1 MTKINNVW
9 LALADEHFVCY
20 RSSEDVSP
28 NMKFYWISR
37 SFFLVYNMDPLL
49 ERGTELSRLKFSKK
63 LFSYF
68 ASLCCLWLV
77 TGSHRLVGNNQ
88 IKVVITVVEYKSASL
103 QWAECWSSIFWQKSE
118 RKQVFTVPRNVVRS
132 IFIAPIMIKTFH
144 RVFRLI
150 YSGDFP
156 PATYTLFQPV
166 MCILNVIAAL
176 GKTSW
181 V

>member
-1 MTKINNVW
+1 MSTLCVIGVPKMFLLTWNFIEFRV
-9 LALADEHFVCY
+9 AF
-20 RSSEDVSP
+20 
-28 NMKFYWISR
+28 
-37 SFFLVYNMDPLL
+37 FFLVYNKDPLL
-49 ERGTELSRLKFSKK
+49 ERGTELSRLKCSKK

-118 RKQVFTVPRNVVRS
+118 RKQEFTVPRNVVRS

-144 RVFRLI
+144 RVIRLI

-156 PATYTLFQPV
+156 QATYTLFQPV
-166 MCILNVIAAL
+166 MRILNVIAAL
-176 GKTSW
+176 GKTSS